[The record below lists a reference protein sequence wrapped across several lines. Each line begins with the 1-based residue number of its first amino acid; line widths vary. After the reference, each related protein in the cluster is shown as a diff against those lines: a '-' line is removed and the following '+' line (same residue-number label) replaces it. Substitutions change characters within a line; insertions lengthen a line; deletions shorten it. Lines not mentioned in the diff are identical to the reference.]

1 LQNSNIWGISADN
14 YSERGKAPGTSM
26 SIISKIEAQNLKL
39 PPSWMSRVT
48 SRGGAMRNAN
58 EIKKILGEPIPKL
71 ADPKKVPPK
80 VMAMFQSGG
89 LLERL
94 RKKLAR
100 IAKRKGGKIIPAHNT
115 IASVDEEDNLYVGV
129 EFLEQFGEDEELIA
143 GILAHEWGHMKSDL
157 PKGVDW
163 SHLKWD
169 QLHAM
174 RREEEASA
182 DGFAGR
188 ALFLM
193 GYTPKAMM
201 KFLKMLDKEAKKKKE
216 NEKMPSHKYH
226 NTATRLEILKEAW
239 KAQKKANDDA
249 KRIFR
254 QNQETTGAK
263 VGRVFGDG

>member
-1 LQNSNIWGISADN
+1 
-14 YSERGKAPGTSM
+14 M
-26 SIISKIEAQNLKL
+26 SIISKIESQHLKL
-39 PPSWMSRVT
+39 PPSWMNRVT

-71 ADPKKVPPK
+71 ADPKEVPPEI
-80 VMAMFQSGG
+80 MAMFQSGG

-100 IAKRKGGKIIPAHNT
+100 IARRRGGKIIPAHNT

-129 EFLEQFGEDEELIA
+129 EFLEQFGDDEDLIA

-163 SHLKWD
+163 SHLKWEE
-169 QLHAM
+169 LHAM
-174 RREEEASA
+174 RRDEEADA

-193 GYTPKAMM
+193 GYTPDAMM
-201 KFLKMLDKEAKKKKE
+201 KFLKMLDEQNKKKKE
-216 NEKMPSHKYH
+216 NERLPSHKYH
-226 NTATRLEILKEAW
+226 NTATRLAILKEAW
-239 KAQKKANDDA
+239 KAQKQANEDA
-249 KRIFR
+249 QRFFR
-254 QNQETTGAK
+254 QGRDNVGAK
-263 VGRVFGDG
+263 VGRVIGDG

>member
-1 LQNSNIWGISADN
+1 
-14 YSERGKAPGTSM
+14 M
-26 SIISKIEAQNLKL
+26 SIISKIEAQHLKL

-58 EIKKILGEPIPKL
+58 EIKKILGEPIPRL
-71 ADPKKVPPK
+71 ADAKQVPPEI
-80 VMAMFQSGG
+80 MAMFASGG

-100 IAKRKGGKIIPAHNT
+100 IARRKGGKIIPAHNT

-157 PKGVDW
+157 PRGVDW

-169 QLHAM
+169 ELHAM
-174 RREEEASA
+174 RRDEEAGA

-193 GYTPKAMM
+193 GYKPEAMM
-201 KFLKMLDKEAKKKKE
+201 KFLKMLDREGKKK
-216 NEKMPSHKYH
+216 NEKKTEKLPSHKYH
-226 NTATRLEILKEAW
+226 NLATRLAILKESW
-239 KAQKKANDDA
+239 KAQKQANEDA
-249 KRIFR
+249 KRLFR
-254 QNQETTGAK
+254 QGRDNVGAK
-263 VGRVFGDG
+263 VARVIGDG

>member
-1 LQNSNIWGISADN
+1 
-14 YSERGKAPGTSM
+14 
-26 SIISKIEAQNLKL
+26 
-39 PPSWMSRVT
+39 
-48 SRGGAMRNAN
+48 MRNAN

-71 ADPKKVPPK
+71 ADPKEVPPDI
-80 VMAMFQSGG
+80 MAMFQSGG

-129 EFLEQFGEDEELIA
+129 EFLQQFGDDEELIA
-143 GILAHEWGHMKSDL
+143 GILAHEWGHMKSEL
-157 PKGVDW
+157 PRGVDW

-169 QLHAM
+169 QLHKM

-201 KFLKMLDKEAKKKKE
+201 KFLKMLDEQNKKKKKSE
-216 NEKMPSHKYH
+216 RLPSHKYH
-226 NTATRLEILKEAW
+226 NTATRLAILKEAW
-239 KAQKKANDDA
+239 KAQQQANQDA
-249 KRIFR
+249 RRLFK
-254 QNQETTGAK
+254 QTKDTTGAK
-263 VGRVFGDG
+263 VGRVIGDG